1 MLIEKSW
8 GRSWKMTCSPLTAF
22 SDIFSVVPRWDAIL
36 AETCMLGSSLIC
48 IFLIGVLN
56 ENFLMS
62 MYLRCIY
69 MSIYL
74 TKIVFNLFTLLEFFK
89 MWLCSNSYNC
99 FSFVFKILSF
109 KVLFFVLSVSS
120 SLSYYFYFSNS
131 LLGYRILLIP
141 QACHLG
147 FLSCKKTTEILDVS
161 DNIIKWLVP

>member
-1 MLIEKSW
+1 
-8 GRSWKMTCSPLTAF
+8 
-22 SDIFSVVPRWDAIL
+22 
-36 AETCMLGSSLIC
+36 
-48 IFLIGVLN
+48 
-56 ENFLMS
+56 
-62 MYLRCIY
+62 

-74 TKIVFNLFTLLEFFK
+74 TKIVFTCFLYSSRVFLNVSVVLV
-89 MWLCSNSYNC
+89 NNC

-109 KVLFFVLSVSS
+109 KVLFFVLSISS